1 MKHHYLAIDAGTGS
15 ARAVLFDTE
24 GNQVAVGQEEWTH
37 VSEPGVPGSMGF
49 DTRANWRLI
58 CRCIRKAISDAGIS
72 ADSIR
77 AVSST
82 SMREGIVLY
91 DAAGQE
97 LWACANVDGR
107 AVKQVVDLKARD
119 ADLERS
125 FYEASGQTFA
135 LGAWPRLEWVREN
148 APDIFD
154 RTAHMSMINDWVGA
168 KLSGEIRVEPSN
180 GGTTGLFD
188 PSARQWSDSLIARTG
203 LPREIFPAIVE
214 SGDRIGAV
222 TGHAAEE
229 TGLIAGTPVIAGGGD
244 VQLGAVGLGVVDA
257 GQAAILGGTFWQQ
270 IINLPTGRTDPTMRV
285 RINPHAV
292 NGLDQAECISFF
304 VGLAMRWFRDT
315 FCAQEIDK
323 ARARGLDPYTILEEA
338 AERVPPGAN
347 GIVPIFSDAMNFGN
361 WYHAA
366 PSFLNMSI
374 EPGHTTKAS
383 LFRALEENA
392 AIVSSLNLERV
403 AEFSAVTIDGPI
415 VFAGGASKGALWS
428 QILADVLGRQVAIP
442 KVREAT
448 ALGCAA
454 AAASGTGDFK
464 DIAEAGRAFASID
477 TVLDPNPSLRSVY
490 AEARERWQAAY
501 APQRELTDRGVTTS
515 MWRAPGI

>member
-1 MKHHYLAIDAGTGS
+1 MNNYYLAIDAGTGS

-37 VSEPGVPGSMGF
+37 VSEPGVSGSMSF
-49 DTRANWRLI
+49 DTKSNWHVI
-58 CRCIRKAISDAGIS
+58 CRCIRKAVSDAGI
-72 ADSIR
+72 AANAIR

-107 AVKQVVDLKARD
+107 AVKQVSALKARD
-119 ADLERS
+119 PGLERS

-154 RTAHMSMINDWVGA
+154 RTAHLSMINDWVAA
-168 KLSGEIRVEPSN
+168 KLSGEITVEPSN
-180 GGTTGLFD
+180 GGTTGLLD
-188 PSARQWSDSLIARTG
+188 PTARQWSDSLIARSG
-203 LPREIFPAIVE
+203 LPREVFPTIVE
-214 SGDRIGAV
+214 SGDRVGSV
-222 TGHAAEE
+222 TTLAAEE
-229 TGLIAGTPVIAGGGD
+229 TGLRAGTPVIAGGGD
-244 VQLGAVGLGVVDA
+244 VQLGTVGLGVVDA
-257 GQAAILGGTFWQQ
+257 GQAAILGGSFWQQ
-270 IINLPTGRTDPTMRV
+270 VINIPTGRADPTMRV

-292 NGLDQAECISFF
+292 GGLNQAECISFF

-315 FCAQEIDK
+315 FCAEETEQAL
-323 ARARGLDPYTILEEA
+323 ARNVDPYTVMEEVA
-338 AERVPPGAN
+338 ARVPPGAN
-347 GIVPIFSDAMNFGN
+347 GIIPIFSDAMDFAN

-383 LFRALEENA
+383 LFRAMEENA
-392 AIVSSLNLERV
+392 AIVSALNLERV
-403 AEFSAVTIDGPI
+403 AEFSAVSIDGPI
-415 VFAGGASKGALWS
+415 IFAGGASKGVLWS

-454 AAASGTGDFK
+454 AAATGAGDFRQL
-464 DIAEAGRAFASID
+464 AEAGRAFASIEK
-477 TVLDPNPSLRSVY
+477 VLDPNPRLRSVY
-490 AEARERWQAAY
+490 DEARGRWEAAY
-501 APQRELTDRGVTTS
+501 PVQRNLTDLGVTTS

>member
-49 DTRANWRLI
+49 DTFANWRVI
-58 CRCIRKAISDAGIS
+58 CRCIHKAISDAGIS
-72 ADSIR
+72 ADAIR

-119 ADLERS
+119 AELERG

-148 APDIFD
+148 APEIFD
-154 RTAHMSMINDWVGA
+154 RTAYLSMINDWVVA
-168 KLSGEIRVEPSN
+168 KLSGEITVEPSN

-188 PSARQWSDSLIARTG
+188 PTARQWSDSLIARTG
-203 LPREIFPAIVE
+203 LPREIFPTIVK
-214 SGDRIGAV
+214 SGDQVGVV
-222 TGHAAEE
+222 TGRAAEE
-229 TGLIAGTPVIAGGGD
+229 TGLRAGTPVIAGGGD
-244 VQLGAVGLGVVDA
+244 VQLGSLGLGVVDA

-270 IINLPTGRTDPTMRV
+270 VINIPAGRTDPTMRV

-292 NGLDQAECISFF
+292 NGLNQAECISFF

-315 FCAQEIDK
+315 FCAQEMEQ
-323 ARARGLDPYTILEEA
+323 ARAQGIDAYTIMEEA
-338 AERVPPGAN
+338 AAHVPAGAN
-347 GIVPIFSDAMNFGN
+347 GIVPIFSDAMDFGN

-383 LFRALEENA
+383 LFRAMEENA
-392 AIVSSLNLERV
+392 AIVSALNLERV
-403 AEFSAVTIDGPI
+403 AGFSAVTINGPI
-415 VFAGGASKGALWS
+415 IFAGGASKGALWS
-428 QILADVLGRQVAIP
+428 QILSDVLDRQVAIP

-454 AAASGTGDFK
+454 AAATGAGDFAEV
-464 DIAEAGRAFASID
+464 AEAGRAFAAIEK
-477 TVLDPNPSLRSVY
+477 VLDPNPSHRTVY
-490 AEARERWQAAY
+490 DEARERWQAAY
-501 APQRELTDRGVTTS
+501 PSQRELTDRGVTTS
-515 MWRAPGI
+515 MWRAPGL